1 MDKSMDDGSSYTPPN
16 ARGLTVLLM
25 LFVIHFFSFAI
36 QETIT
41 TPFVLQAYEWNQ
53 RDVNLLFVGVG
64 VVSLLTSIV
73 VKYLS
78 RVVEDYKLLVASI
91 VVGLVG
97 SAFLIDSLP
106 FGGAPKITLPLSR
119 FFVGFTLIT
128 VAFPFGRNVSLSV
141 FR

>member
-1 MDKSMDDGSSYTPPN
+1 M
-16 ARGLTVLLM
+16 
-25 LFVIHFFSFAI
+25 
-36 QETIT
+36 
-41 TPFVLQAYEWNQ
+41 LQAYEWNQ

-78 RVVEDYKLLVASI
+78 RVVADYKLLVASI

-97 SAFLIDSLP
+97 SAFLIDSAP
-106 FGGAPKITLPLSR
+106 FGGAPKITLPLYR
-119 FFVGFTLIT
+119 FFIGFTLIT